1 MLASKSARKLT
12 TGPCHL
18 RTSFVSFLANHRINR
33 GAYEHPHSGVGI
45 EYSTLSGPMNLG
57 QILIHEVGYLEKNA
71 DWIFPNTVSPFWR
84 LYYNSDPGH
93 HAVFRDH
100 KIPLAPEHLVLIP
113 DHQLFD
119 SHGVSPVRHFWIS
132 FSIDL
137 TLKHGDSVVLPVQPD
152 ELERIQ
158 RICEI
163 ILSDHPRKRFD
174 VLHAGSS
181 LLHSIFTRPEIPWN
195 EQPRPQNVIK
205 VAAYISENHHK
216 PLEVP
221 HLAKI
226 AGISPRALSRLF
238 EREYHMSVPRFI
250 ARVRIREAAR
260 LLENTAMSIE
270 EIAELTGFPN
280 RYYLTRVFTRIIG
293 KPPALY
299 RKDSLMRNR

>member
-1 MLASKSARKLT
+1 
-12 TGPCHL
+12 
-18 RTSFVSFLANHRINR
+18 VSFPADHRINR

-45 EYSTLSGPMNLG
+45 EYSSLGGPLGPG

-71 DWIFPNTVSPFWR
+71 NWIFPNTVSPFWR
-84 LYYNSDPGH
+84 LYYNFDSGH
-93 HAVFRDH
+93 HAEFRNH
-100 KIPLAPEHLVLIP
+100 RLPLSPGHVVLIP

-119 SHGVSPVRHFWIS
+119 SYGVSPVRHFWIS

-137 TLKHGDSVVLPVQPD
+137 TLKHGDSVVLPILPD
-152 ELERIQ
+152 ERNQISRIS
-158 RICEI
+158 EI
-163 ILSDHPRKRFD
+163 IQADDSRKRFD
-174 VLHAGSS
+174 VLHASSS
-181 LLHSIFTRPEIPWN
+181 LLHSIFIRPEIPWN

-205 VAAYISENHHK
+205 VATYISENHHK

-226 AGISPRALSRLF
+226 AGVSPRSLSRLF
-238 EREYHMSVPRFI
+238 ESEYHLSVPRFI

-270 EIAELTGFPN
+270 EIAERTGFPN

-293 KPPALY
+293 KPPARY
-299 RKDSLMRNR
+299 RKDCLMRNR